1 MAVTSAFTN
10 QAKQDFLNGVHQSGD
25 VYKCA
30 LYTQAAATLN
40 KDTTAYTTTGE
51 IANGNGYTT
60 GGATLAG
67 FSVSITGDTAHL
79 SFTDPQWTTATI
91 TADAALIYNSS
102 KSNKALCSLAFTS
115 ASSTNGTWTLD
126 LPAAGASALMRI
138 A

>member
-25 VYKCA
+25 TYKCA
-30 LYTQAAATLN
+30 LYTQAAASLDKN
-40 KDTTAYTTTGE
+40 TTAYTASGE
-51 IANGNGYTT
+51 ITGTGYVA
-60 GGATLAG
+60 GGATVSG
-67 FSVSITGDTAHL
+67 FSVSITSDTAHL
-79 SFTDPQWTTATI
+79 SFTDPVWSNTTQ

-102 KSNKALCSLAFTS
+102 KSNKALCVLAFTS
-115 ASSTNGTWTLD
+115 ATSTNGTWTLD